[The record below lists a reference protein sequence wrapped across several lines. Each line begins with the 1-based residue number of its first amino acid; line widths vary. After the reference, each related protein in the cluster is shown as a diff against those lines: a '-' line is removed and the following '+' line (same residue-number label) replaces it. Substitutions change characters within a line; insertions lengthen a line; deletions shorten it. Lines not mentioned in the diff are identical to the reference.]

1 MAAHLGTEVTYDQML
16 NSKHVFGPGVE
27 KLTLDSEPPLLA
39 NADGIYPIPEPGR
52 KKQEY

>member
-1 MAAHLGTEVTYDQML
+1 ML

-27 KLTLDSEPPLLA
+27 NLTLDSEPPLLA